1 MAAST
6 GDDKSDHP
14 ETLDEDECSSY
25 NVEESVEAQDEV
37 NVQLQVATDEI
48 AKLKQMLDEARL
60 EIFEL
65 RKNVARKRFGIELV
79 RESDKDVHFYTGLP
93 SAAVFDRL
101 LEYLNPDGR
110 RSNVVYRASHCS
122 KVGQRVHRNRTWGGK
137 MEGIRVTDWKTSK
150 FEPGR

>member
-1 MAAST
+1 MPSVFPFTTKKSTSRRPLVQVRCDESSVAAST

-14 ETLDEDECSSY
+14 ETLDEDECSSH

-65 RKNVARKRFGIELV
+65 RKNVARKRLELNWFENLT
-79 RESDKDVHFYTGLP
+79 RMSIFILGYH
-93 SAAVFDRL
+93 L
-101 LEYLNPDGR
+101 LLFL
-110 RSNVVYRASHCS
+110 
-122 KVGQRVHRNRTWGGK
+122 
-137 MEGIRVTDWKTSK
+137 TDSWST
-150 FEPGR
+150 

>member
-1 MAAST
+1 MPSVFPFTTKKSTSRRPLVRVRCDESSVAAST

-14 ETLDEDECSSY
+14 ETLDEDECSSH

-79 RESDKDVHFYTGLP
+79 
-93 SAAVFDRL
+93 
-101 LEYLNPDGR
+101 
-110 RSNVVYRASHCS
+110 
-122 KVGQRVHRNRTWGGK
+122 
-137 MEGIRVTDWKTSK
+137 
-150 FEPGR
+150 